1 MSIITQTIEP
11 ITAPPA
17 SGDSIP
23 VDRIY
28 RFSVDQFV
36 EMGRVGILTDRDR
49 VELLRGQVV
58 IKMVKKPPHILAG
71 RRTFDALRGAVGPGW
86 LVAKEDAIA
95 TLDSVSEPDCTVI
108 RGVAED
114 YRDRWAGPADVAL
127 VVEVAYST
135 VKVDQTVMKV
145 IYAHAAIPI
154 YWIVNIPA
162 HRLEVYTDPTGPA
175 GSPDYRQRQDY
186 GPDDDV
192 PLVLDGR
199 EVGRIAV
206 RDLLP

>member
-1 MSIITQTIEP
+1 MSVITQTIEP
-11 ITAPPA
+11 VAAPPVLV
-17 SGDSIP
+17 DSIP

-28 RFSVDQFV
+28 RFSVDQFT
-36 EMGRVGILTDRDR
+36 EMGRVGILTDHDR

-95 TLDSVSEPDCTVI
+95 TLDSVAEPDCTVI

-135 VKVDQTVMKV
+135 VREDQTVMKV
-145 IYAHAAIPI
+145 IYAEAAIPI

-162 HRLEVYTDPTGPA
+162 RRLEVYTDPTGP
-175 GSPDYRQRQDY
+175 GDSPDYRQRRDY
-186 GPDDDV
+186 GPDEDV

-199 EVGRIAV
+199 EVGRIVV
-206 RDLLP
+206 RDVLP